1 MRKFYYLVINEDING
16 GLLKSQV
23 VDVIKTDKVKLINIH
38 KIHIKNR
45 IYKNSVNLPFAI
57 PYKLFMFNLFFFIT
71 PVIAFVYALI
81 LFPIVK
87 KNSIVISRSYFPS
100 LVMMILSKL
109 KSVDYIFD
117 TRSLFIDENTLNGN
131 IKLNGPS
138 YKMWRYF
145 EKKIL
150 YSSYKTIAV
159 SLKQKNYYK
168 NLCRNV
174 KVELIPCYI
183 SSIEHISEERHL
195 QLRQNIGF
203 KPNDIIV
210 VYYGSLD
217 NGWNNIDM
225 YSAFFSECKQE
236 NYKIL
241 IISQNYNRLIHDVR
255 MVADNIVLLNT
266 NKLDYLELLEYV
278 QIADYGVV
286 LMKKY
291 ADWETRLSVKFVE
304 YLNCGLQVIVGK
316 YVGEAVRYV
325 EEEFSDRCIIYTFND
340 TLIDLSKKKKYD
352 NQKIKELFGY
362 QNFDKIK

>member
-1 MRKFYYLVINEDING
+1 MTKYYYLVINENINS

-23 VDVIKTDKVKLINIH
+23 VDVIKKDKVKLINIH
-38 KIHIKNR
+38 KFYIKNR
-45 IYKNSVNLPFAI
+45 IYKNSINLPFAI
-57 PYKLFMFNLFFFIT
+57 PYKLFMFKLFFFMT
-71 PVIAFVYALI
+71 PMIAFLYALI

-100 LVMMILSKL
+100 LVMLILSKL
-109 KSVDYIFD
+109 KSVNYIFD
-117 TRSLFIDENTLNGN
+117 TRSLFIDESTLNGT
-131 IKLNGPS
+131 IKFNGPN
-138 YKMWRYF
+138 YKMWKYL

-159 SLKQKNYYK
+159 SLKQKKYYK
-168 NLCRNV
+168 NLYKNV

-183 SSIEHISEERHL
+183 SSIEYISEEKHL

-203 KPNDIIV
+203 KSNDIIV

-225 YSAFFSECKQE
+225 YSAFFKECRQK
-236 NYKIL
+236 NCKIL
-241 IISQNYNRLIHDVR
+241 IISQNYNKLIHDIR
-255 MVADNIVLLNT
+255 MKAENILLLNT
-266 NKLDYLELLEYV
+266 NKLDYLELLEYM

-286 LMKKY
+286 LMKKS

-304 YLNCGLQVIVGK
+304 YLNSGLQVIVGK
-316 YVGEAVRYV
+316 YVGEAVRYAK
-325 EEEFSDRCIIYTFND
+325 EEFSDRCIIYTFND

-352 NQKIKELFGY
+352 NQKIKELFGH
-362 QNFDKIK
+362 QNFNKIR